1 MNVLIFGGN
10 RFVGKAL
17 SKVLINKD
25 YSIDV
30 FNRSGTSADDNINII
45 QGDRN
50 KSEDIEKI
58 DFTKYDCIVDMCLF
72 FPSQFDLVKDKIP
85 KETNYIFVS
94 SGAADYRYI
103 DSYGDYGKDKLAVEE
118 LLEFSDINYK
128 IIRPSYIVGV
138 GNHRPRLGH
147 YINCI
152 CEEKPIK
159 IDGDG
164 NNEINLVFVQDV
176 VMVLERLIDIKTH
189 DIEVIDVC
197 GNENF
202 SIIGLINKIND
213 YYSRQLNIDYN
224 QEDAILPKNNFVFDN
239 TQTCIKLDMTFTDFN
254 KGLKQYI
261 ECYRRQNETNL

>member
-10 RFVGKAL
+10 RFVGKSL
-17 SKVLINKD
+17 SIKLLNKGHNV
-25 YSIDV
+25 DV
-30 FNRSGTSADDNINII
+30 FNRSGTSAHFTILPI

-58 DFTKYDCIVDMCLF
+58 NFTKYDCIVDMCLF
-72 FPSQFDLVKDKIP
+72 FPSQFDLVKDKIS

-118 LLEFSDINYK
+118 LLELSDLNYE
-128 IIRPSYIVGV
+128 IVRPSYIVGI

-147 YINCI
+147 YIDCI

-164 NNEINLVFVQDV
+164 NNEINLVFAQDV
-176 VMVLERLIDIKTH
+176 LRVLEILVDIKTH
-189 DIEVIDVC
+189 DTKVIDVC

-202 SIIGLINKIND
+202 SVISLINKINN
-213 YYSRQLNIDYN
+213 YYGRQLNIDYN

-239 TQTCIKLDMTFTDFN
+239 TQTCIHLDMTFTDFD
-254 KGLKQYI
+254 KGLKQYV
-261 ECYRRQNETNL
+261 EWYGR

>member
-118 LLEFSDINYK
+118 SLELSDLNYEV
-128 IIRPSYIVGV
+128 IRPSYIVGV

-147 YINCI
+147 YIDCI

-176 VMVLERLIDIKTH
+176 VKVLERLIDVKTH
-189 DIEVIDVC
+189 DAKVIDVC

-202 SIIGLINKIND
+202 SVIDLIEKINN
-213 YYSRQLNIDYN
+213 YYGRQLNIDSN

-239 TQTCIKLDMTFTDFN
+239 TQTCINLDMTFTDFD

-261 ECYRRQNETNL
+261 EWYRR

>member
-17 SKVLINKD
+17 SEVLINKE
-25 YSIDV
+25 YSVDV
-30 FNRSGTSADDNINII
+30 FNRSGTSANDNINII

-72 FPSQFDLVKDKIP
+72 FPSQFDLVKDKIS

-103 DSYGDYGKDKLAVEE
+103 DSYGDYGKDKLDVEE
-118 LLEFSDINYK
+118 LLEFSDLNYEV
-128 IIRPSYIVGV
+128 IRPSYIVGI

-152 CEEKPIK
+152 CDEKPIK
-159 IDGDG
+159 IDGNG

-176 VMVLERLIDIKTH
+176 VRVLERLIDVKTH
-189 DIEVIDVC
+189 DAKVIDVC

-202 SIIGLINKIND
+202 SVISLIEKINN
-213 YYSRQLNIDYN
+213 YYGRQLNIDSN

-239 TQTCIKLDMTFTDFN
+239 TQTCINLDMTFTDFD

-261 ECYRRQNETNL
+261 EWYRRQNETNL

>member
-118 LLEFSDINYK
+118 SLELSDLNYEV
-128 IIRPSYIVGV
+128 IRPSYIVGV

-261 ECYRRQNETNL
+261 EWYRR

>member
-72 FPSQFDLVKDKIP
+72 FPNQFDLVKDKIS

-261 ECYRRQNETNL
+261 EWYGRQNETNL

>member
-17 SKVLINKD
+17 SEVLINKD
-25 YSIDV
+25 YYVDV
-30 FNRSGTSADDNINII
+30 FNRSGTSDNDKIKII

-72 FPSQFDLVKDKIP
+72 FPNQFDLVKDKIS

-118 LLEFSDINYK
+118 LLEFSDLNYEV
-128 IIRPSYIVGV
+128 IRPSYIVGV

-176 VMVLERLIDIKTH
+176 VGVLERLVDIETH
-189 DIEVIDVC
+189 DAKVIDVC

-202 SIIGLINKIND
+202 SVISLINKINN
-213 YYSRQLNIDYN
+213 YYGRQLNIDYN

-239 TQTCIKLDMTFTDFN
+239 TQTCINLDMTFTDFD

-261 ECYRRQNETNL
+261 EWHRGQHETNL